1 MKAQVSGAHDAPN
14 AHRLLWAGFM
24 AILAA
29 GVGFAVRGG
38 IIDNWKREFG
48 FTDGQIGD
56 INGYGFTGFCF
67 GIILGG
73 VVADKIGYGKLVI
86 AAFLFHVLS
95 AFVTF
100 AAGGGTENQAMAYQ
114 LLLWG
119 SFIFAFANGTLEAV
133 ANPLVAT
140 VFPSNRTHYLNILH
154 ASWPAGLVLGSA
166 LGWVLDDQLEL
177 DWKIQLGLYLIPVAL
192 YGLMFLGQD
201 MPKSEAS
208 KEGLSI
214 GEMFKDVGLLG
225 GAVVCYLLAQFFA
238 GILGPYFDT
247 GSLVPLIV
255 GGVIGG
261 VLWVTIGVITNFSIG
276 SPLLFI
282 LLVAHALV
290 GAVELGT
297 DGWIQN
303 ITGNILSSQEGK
315 FLFVFTSSVMFILRF
330 CAEFIE
336 KRLGISPLGILLICA
351 VLAAIGLNL
360 TSRVDSFMMAVL
372 ALTVYGVGKTF
383 FWPTMLAV
391 GSDRFPRS
399 GAVAIS
405 MMGGV
410 GMLSAG
416 LLGSPGL
423 GYFKDRYAAEELKK
437 VDAKLFE
444 EYKAEKPTKF
454 LPFILPEVQGLDGQ
468 KLGIATEA
476 VQKERASQGKPEGER
491 ATATEEQHIVA
502 KASIEGDRRTL
513 VTDSLIPATM
523 AVIYLGLLLYFKA
536 IGGYRPVT
544 LKELKG
550 ENAVHTGTDLGTAES

>member
-1 MKAQVSGAHDAPN
+1 MKAQVSGAQDAPN

-38 IIDNWKREFG
+38 ILDNWKREFG

-166 LGWVLDDQLEL
+166 LGWVLDDQFAL

-238 GILGPYFDT
+238 GILGPYFASD
-247 GSLVPLIV
+247 SLVPLIV

-261 VLWVTIGVITNFSIG
+261 ILWVTIGVITNFSIG
-276 SPLLFI
+276 SPLLFV
-282 LLVAHALV
+282 LLVTHALV

-330 CAEFIE
+330 CADFIE

-360 TSRVDSFMMAVL
+360 TSMADSFMMALL
-372 ALTVYGVGKTF
+372 ALTVYGIGKTF

-423 GYFKDRYAAEELKK
+423 GYFKDRYASEELQK
-437 VDAKLFE
+437 VDAKLYE
-444 EYKAEKPTKF
+444 ENKAEKTTKF
-454 LPFILPEVQGLDGQ
+454 LPFILPEVNGLDGK
-468 KLGIATEA
+468 KLGEATEA
-476 VQKERASQGKPEGER
+476 VQKERANAGKPDQVK
-491 ATATEEQHIVA
+491 ATEDQHKLA
-502 KASIEGDRRTL
+502 AASIMGDRRTL
-513 VTDSLIPATM
+513 VTDSLIPITM

-536 IGGYRPVT
+536 IGGYRPVS
-544 LKELKG
+544 LKEFKG
-550 ENAVHTGTDLGTAES
+550 ESVSGTDLGTAES

>member
-1 MKAQVSGAHDAPN
+1 MKAPSSLVHDAPN

-29 GVGFAVRGG
+29 GVGFAIRGG

-48 FTDGQIGD
+48 FTDGQVGD
-56 INGYGFTGFCF
+56 INGFGFTGFCF
-67 GIILGG
+67 GIIIGG

-95 AFVTF
+95 AVVTF
-100 AAGGGTENQAMAYQ
+100 AAAGGTSNQAMAYQ

-119 SFIFAFANGTLEAV
+119 SFIFAVANGCLEAV

-166 LGWVLDDQLEL
+166 LGWVLDDQFEL
-177 DWKIQLGLYLIPVAL
+177 DWRIQLGLYLIPVAL

-208 KEGLSI
+208 KQGLSI
-214 GEMFKDVGLLG
+214 GEMFKDVGFLG

-238 GILGPYFDT
+238 SILGPYFAP
-247 GSLVPLIV
+247 SSYVPLA
-255 GGVIGG
+255 IGG
-261 VLWVTIGVITNFSIG
+261 SIGGFLWIAIGVITNFSVG

-282 LLVAHALV
+282 LFVAHALV

-336 KRLGISPLGILLICA
+336 KKIGISPLGILLICA

-360 TSRVDSFMMAVL
+360 TSMVDNFIVALL
-372 ALTVYGVGKTF
+372 ALTVYGIGKTF

-405 MMGGV
+405 MMGGI

-416 LLGSPGL
+416 LIGSPGL
-423 GYFKDRYAAEELKK
+423 GYFKDRYAGEELKR
-437 VDAKLFE
+437 VDAKLYE
-444 EYKAEKPTKF
+444 EYKADKPSSF
-454 LPFILPEVQGLDGQ
+454 LLFDKVYGLDGK
-468 KLGIATEA
+468 KLGEATEA
-476 VQKERASQGKPEGER
+476 VQKENSTKTKPPAEQKK
-491 ATATEEQHIVA
+491 ATEEQHKA
-502 KASIEGDRRTL
+502 AQASITGDRQTL

-523 AVIYLGLLLYFKA
+523 AVIYLGLLLYFKS

-544 LKELKG
+544 LKELGG
-550 ENAVHTGTDLGTAES
+550 EVHTGTDLGTAES